1 MDDAAGLVFGDLDM
15 PDPAHRPELPSSLR
29 PVGLGNDQEVLG
41 HGVLTIAVG
50 TIGPVAEAL
59 EWWPDYGSGPLWKKS
74 GRGGEH
80 VDASSLGLP
89 TELVARLTA
98 WNASYTADK
107 LPLGGDGDSAWISQG
122 IELLAK
128 VRRHLSGRFEIIA
141 AEPWWQR
148 AQDKWPDRWLVAPV
162 DGILRQVPDGS
173 AVPLD
178 LCHQL
183 ADGIDMVFRT
193 EVAAQY
199 PGWPPGS
206 TTDGALVD
214 ICVRSGARSLEVVGR
229 MFINFDNGVFPFRAL
244 IERAES
250 SISLDGFIGQVDDK
264 TGHPP
269 RLLGAVIIP
278 VREDNQSS
286 PRLELIAGHRQSP
299 IEWTKV
305 LSWSRATAR

>member
-1 MDDAAGLVFGDLDM
+1 MRSAALTL
-15 PDPAHRPELPSSLR
+15 DPAATHPGFGAYGRRRRAGP
-29 PVGLGNDQEVLG
+29 GA
-41 HGVLTIAVG
+41 LTIAVG

-89 TELVARLTA
+89 ADLVARLTA

-128 VRRHLSGRFEIIA
+128 VRRNLSGRFEIIA
-141 AEPWWQR
+141 AEPWWG
-148 AQDKWPDRWLVAPV
+148 AQDEWPDREIIATV
-162 DGILRQVPDGS
+162 DSILRQFPDGG

-178 LCHQL
+178 LCQQL
-183 ADGIDMVFRT
+183 AEGIDQVFRT
-193 EVAAQY
+193 EVATQY
-199 PGWPPGS
+199 PGWPSGS

-214 ICVRSGARSLEVVGR
+214 ICVRSGASSLEVVGR
-229 MFINFDNGVFPFRAL
+229 MFIDFGGEVFPFRAI

-250 SISLDGFIGQVDDK
+250 STSLDGFIGQVDDK
-264 TGHPP
+264 TGNPP
-269 RLLGAVIIP
+269 RLHGTFIIP
-278 VREDNQSS
+278 VREDNQSA
-286 PRLELIAGHRQSP
+286 PRPELIAGHRRSP